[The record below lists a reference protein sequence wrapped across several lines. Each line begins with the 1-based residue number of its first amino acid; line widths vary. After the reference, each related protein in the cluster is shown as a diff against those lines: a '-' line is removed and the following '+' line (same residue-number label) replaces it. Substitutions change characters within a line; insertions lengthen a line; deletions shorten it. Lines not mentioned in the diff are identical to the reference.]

1 MRKVFDSLGFNLFR
15 SSSMKVAQKRA
26 RIRGLENIRWI
37 NDRIE
42 NIPQLELGKES
53 L

>member
-1 MRKVFDSLGFNLFR
+1 MR
-15 SSSMKVAQKRA
+15 VAQKRA
-26 RIRGLENIRWI
+26 KIRGLENIRWF

-42 NIPQLELGKES
+42 NVPQLELGI